1 MATPEPSA
9 SRVDH
14 GRRAPTNAWSEPNT
28 RGFPT
33 THPAPKHERAALP
46 HQRLPQKRTPP
57 INHGVLDQPNGQV
70 SAAAVPTEA
79 SDSEPTSRL
88 SAANVVRLWAGHV
101 PTTWRGVSTGP

>member
-57 INHGVLDQPNGQV
+57 INHGVLDQPNGQG
-70 SAAAVPTEA
+70 SAAARSIEA
-79 SDSEPTSRL
+79 SDSEQTNGL
-88 SAANVVRLWAGHV
+88 SAATTVRLWAGAE
-101 PTTWRGVSTGP
+101 TT